1 MDPRLISFLSMQIF
15 TVPLLAV
22 CAVGVVIGLSRSKL
36 GTSARAGAAGFAL
49 LLLAQLLTM
58 LQNYLTVYR
67 YEGDYRQMATMSAL
81 FAVARIGLE
90 LAGLVALILAAFHR
104 EKRAA

>member
-1 MDPRLISFLSMQIF
+1 MDQRLISFLSMQLF
-15 TVPLLAV
+15 TLPLVLA
-22 CAVGVVIGLSRSKL
+22 CAVGVVIGLSQAQL
-36 GTSARAGAAGFAL
+36 GPRARTGAAGFAL
-49 LLLAQLLTM
+49 LLLAQLLTV

-67 YEGDYRQMATMSAL
+67 YEGDYRQMTTMSVL

-90 LAGLVALILAAFHR
+90 LAGLVALILAVFHR